1 MTDCYVLDDNKIV
14 VQVTRKKFDKNELP
28 EIRYLAIF
36 KPNGVYP
43 PFEYFLSYYPEIND
57 ATSQQVLTFPSVDQ
71 AEMWVRRNLVEIV
84 DYIGEI
90 QEINFCNLKKMAYIS
105 QKAKL
110 GIDVKFLSP
119 DFYKI
124 DVTSNIKTKPLPT
137 KTLYKD

>member
-14 VQVTRKKFDKNELP
+14 VQVTMKKFDKNELP

-36 KPNGVYP
+36 KPNSVYP

-57 ATSQQVLTFPSVDQ
+57 TPSQQVLTFPSVDQ

-90 QEINFCNLKKMAYIS
+90 QEINFCTLKKMAYIS
-105 QKAKL
+105 QKVKL